1 MGLRNKEH
9 IAQKKAEEEKKK
21 SEEAN
26 AFNKAFADKTY
37 SVAKKVIENVEKVS
51 NYDYEKLFDRVN
63 QAFEEKKTQ
72 DKPKA
77 PPRPSEKKPSKEVKS
92 TTINNDIKASIK
104 REIQNIV
111 SDVKNSVDVKK
122 EIDAISKNL
131 NKSLNINLQLSKK
144 DVEEIKKESEIEIKE
159 SLGNVSKKED
169 KKPKEIITKL
179 PKITLSM
186 DDTEDQLKPQD
197 DLKQKHEEDHKDG
210 LSVDQAFDNDQAT
223 NNNDSSFQ
231 EKVFS
236 KKAVVE
242 DLSKP
247 IVSNP
252 VINKEYYKKRRREK
266 FAKKMKVELND
277 SLLVQ
282 QKRSLTR
289 LFKFS
294 LAFKLS
300 FVFIFLMI
308 VTVVTLSVAF
318 YFGIDFVVELKE
330 AGRLQDINLFRNVL
344 MVLLIIFNF
353 VAILLC
359 VSIGSKAS
367 RELVRPL
374 DEMTKIVKQINGE
387 AMDRRLNV
395 KGMHDELKELALT
408 FNEML
413 DRIEHAYETQNRFTS
428 DASHE
433 LRTPIAVIQGYI
445 NMLDRWGKADGAVL
459 DESIDAIKS
468 ESNNMKQLTEKLLL
482 LAKADKGILE
492 MKFETF
498 PLNELISEITKE
510 TMMIDS
516 KHEII
521 NDINDVNTIV
531 ADRPSLKQAIRIFVD
546 NSVKYTPEGGKISI
560 NAYCRKKNIYIEISD
575 NGIGISQEDMKHIF
589 NRFYRADPSRT
600 KASGGHGLGLSI
612 AKWIVKEHKGE
623 IEIKSELN
631 KGTVVTIILSSPSK

>member
-1 MGLRNKEH
+1 M
-9 IAQKKAEEEKKK
+9 AQKKAEEEKKK

-77 PPRPSEKKPSKEVKS
+77 PPRPSEKKSTKEVNS

-111 SDVKNSVDVKK
+111 TDVKNSVDVKK
-122 EIDAISKNL
+122 EIEAISKNL
-131 NKSLNINLQLSKK
+131 NKSLNFNLQLSKK
-144 DVEEIKKESEIEIKE
+144 DVEDIKKESEIEIKD
-159 SLGNVSKKED
+159 SLDILSKKEED
-169 KKPKEIITKL
+169 QPIEIITKL
-179 PKITLSM
+179 PKITLTK
-186 DDTEDQLKPQD
+186 DDPEDQLKPLE
-197 DLKQKHEEDHKDG
+197 DLKKEQVADHKEAI
-210 LSVDQAFDNDQAT
+210 SVDQEFENDQAL
-223 NNNDSSFQ
+223 NNKDSSIQEVDSNIFQ
-231 EKVFS
+231 EKEFTEKEVY
-236 KKAVVE
+236 KE
-242 DLSKP
+242 PSKP

-498 PLNELISEITKE
+498 SLNELITEITKE

-521 NDINDVNTIV
+521 NDINDVNTIF

-546 NSVKYTPEGGKISI
+546 NSVKYTPDGGKISI

-631 KGTVVTIILSSPSK
+631 KGTVVTIILTSPSK